1 MNQIEMTDLW
11 VLSSFR
17 ERIVSIPGIH
27 ERTIPAAQA
36 LVDEANRAIIELKR
50 NGHSYK
56 DALDL
61 CNRVVND
68 LHQTHKQFERNRA
81 AQAAIN
87 SVYQ

>member
-27 ERTIPAAQA
+27 ERTISAARS
-36 LVDEANRAIIELKR
+36 LVDEANRAIIALKR
-50 NGHSYK
+50 NGHSYE

-68 LHQTHKQFERNRA
+68 LHEAHKQFERSRL
-81 AQAAIN
+81 AQAAIQ
-87 SVYQ
+87 SAYQ

>member
-27 ERTIPAAQA
+27 ERTISAARS

-50 NGHSYK
+50 NGHSYE

-61 CNRVVND
+61 CNSVVNMVQEVQGKAD
-68 LHQTHKQFERNRA
+68 RNRQTQEA
-81 AQAAIN
+81 
-87 SVYQ
+87 